1 MLPDDTEERY
11 DFDDPPPLALD
22 TSDGPQMTVA
32 VGRIDITSNVILRAA
47 VDTTTFATIHD
58 DGLFH
63 LEGEPMPHGWED
75 DVHVDLTLRL
85 DADVCAAFDDGETLV
100 RALFGP
106 DSTPLRNDSSWYLL
120 EAVQS
125 IDVPG
130 LPDATTEIGLQTH
143 WAGDGR

>member
-1 MLPDDTEERY
+1 MIADDTEERY

-22 TSDGPQMTVA
+22 TTEGPPMMLA
-32 VGRIDITSNVILRAA
+32 VSRIDITSNVILRAA
-47 VDTTTFATIHD
+47 VDTAAFAKIHD
-58 DGLFH
+58 RGLFH
-63 LEGEPMPHGWED
+63 LEGEPMPHGWDPED
-75 DVHVDLTLRL
+75 EVELTLRL
-85 DADVCAAFDDGETLV
+85 DADVCAAFDDGEILV
-100 RALFGP
+100 RTLFGP
-106 DSTPLRNDSSWYLL
+106 DPTPLRNDSSWYLL